1 MWPYGTPL
9 AWITIVYGT
18 WMYFTDE
25 WKRSVVDIGPL
36 WLAQAIRAMAKAAMS
51 ALGVTWDY
59 ELSGSVSKVMSSIG
73 TQGAIGCIGPHGAYS
88 IASLFLGVPSFRCDP
103 ELRDLK
109 VSVIGASVLFYVP
122 VVREY
127 LLLFG
132 VREATVPTT
141 KLLLH
146 AGRIV
151 ALCPGGIYE
160 QVHTEHNQEKLF
172 AQKRLGFLRLALE
185 LQVPILVM

>member
-1 MWPYGTPL
+1 MWANATVF
-9 AWITIVYGT
+9 AWVAVYGT

-25 WKRSVVDIGPL
+25 WKRSVVDVGPL
-36 WLAQAIRAMAKAAMS
+36 WLAHAIRAIAKAVMS
-51 ALGVTWDY
+51 ALGVTWQC
-59 ELSGSVSKVMSSIG
+59 ELSGSVSKVMKSIG
-73 TQGAIGCIGPHGAYS
+73 NRGAIGCVSPHGAYS
-88 IASLFLGVPSFRCDP
+88 FAALFLGVPSFRCDP
-103 ELRDLK
+103 QLRGLK

-122 VVREY
+122 GVREY
-127 LLLFG
+127 LILFG

-141 KLLLH
+141 KLLLR

-160 QVHTEHNQEKLF
+160 QVHTDHSQEQVF

-185 LQVPILVM
+185 LKVPILVM